1 MKKFNLKQLSLSV
14 VTALGLAVTGVATTT
29 SHASD
34 IEIYTVPDSAQ
45 KTIVMMLD
53 TSGSMRLC
61 DTGSLTLTLDWLYP
75 DGIVRVVG
83 ITTDNFNS
91 LDYFNTHVRWDYSER
106 NKAEVRR
113 YIGTEQSTTTPSYA
127 RDFCYGQNASK
138 QRDTSK
144 KYYDRMT
151 KLKDAVFA
159 LMDSNQLDDT
169 MHVSVGQ
176 FTDGRKGMIQIASA
190 PLTPEHRARIKQYI
204 ANLGASGATPT
215 ASAYAEAAAYL
226 MGTNTI
232 AQSPTVEH
240 TRQLW
245 VAKNPS
251 DRSTYYYCGRKDA
264 RPSKLTDPISE
275 LNVDSTG
282 ACTGI
287 AGSTLTKTLVDA
299 MAEGFSGAQKCRGL
313 NGNGLVWTGAADVDT
328 YCLFKE
334 NDRITISSLGDTY
347 NANYSGFAKSIAATK
362 ESNLQNY
369 KTPLPAVG
377 RECSGQAI
385 YFLTDGYPNS
395 ANSSQY
401 LMRAA
406 LGSKAG
412 DFPTDESVFNDTTKY
427 LDSNA
432 GEGMGPAGELA
443 KRLRNK
449 DLNPQG
455 VSVSTALVGFGADFA
470 AAKNVKTTL
479 VDSEGNSREYYNCSL
494 IGTRQIKNACNFG
507 EKSHPSLSG
516 VGGYGEGGFYYA
528 EDSQDVI
535 DSFLT
540 VAKDIKT
547 EFTPVNTGAPTV
559 PLDSLL
565 AGRVSDYAY
574 YGSFTPRPDKA
585 QQLWTGDMNKYRVD
599 NGVLKSG
606 SDKND
611 DGTSKTAEAISAL
624 SNVFNANGSLNAGIT
639 GLWGEGLKSK
649 LTLRD
654 QANINRPDTGRI
666 ILTNRKMQGTV
677 ASNSTELQRVTVAS
691 LYGTGALA
699 NDTTKRNYWLNALGY
714 NIGVGEIV
722 AQADLAVTRDTDGK
736 VTSEK
741 KPELRQIGATMHSK
755 PILLTQRGK
764 IETGRNATTNR
775 FEVSVTGRED
785 YLLFGSTQGILHVVD
800 SDTGREKFAFI
811 PHEMMENQA
820 EAFLAETSTTRG
832 KNNLFYG
839 IDGAWTAHTQY
850 VPVSA
855 DDSTL
860 TVSNSQLRQDD
871 DDNNS
876 MHLRGMQWVYGGLR
890 MGGQSY
896 YALDLSN
903 MNTPALK
910 FHIDPKNNTVYTG
923 NRTLTYPQLQHMGQS
938 WSQPTLGYVRWNG
951 ERRLVMFVGG
961 GYDTGY
967 EDTTYQ
973 QTNAKG
979 AGVYMFDA
987 DSGELLW
994 WASSHSTTGGN
1005 VALTRNADLKY
1016 SVVSRINTFDR
1027 DGDGFIDNLYFG
1039 DLGGQAFRI
1048 DLNNE
1053 SQTTE
1058 NNTSAFGHRV
1068 TRIMNEHKDDGTSP
1082 RFYVMPSLS
1091 IHSATTNN
1099 QGATVGNGQRFLVV
1113 SFGSGD
1119 SSSPLAGVE
1128 ASVQGVSRSRTTAQD
1143 GVFVVYD
1150 NDVSRPSL
1158 YSPDA
1163 SSESDASGF
1172 RAEPLADS
1180 GKLQEY
1186 NAIAGVPQITTEN
1199 GNQVFY
1205 RGWKR
1210 IIPENQVATTYGRY
1224 KVLNAPNALT
1234 DLLFVNMYN
1243 KDENNASS
1251 ACGGGVRGTTYMFQY
1266 CLPTG
1271 QCSTTKHGFASTS
1284 NEDVKVKVGSGNI
1297 DTAISNANNQGTVN
1311 SLGHTRPGGG
1321 STTCDPTTNPLC
1333 YKGNVAPSIKQLR
1346 WYESQ

>member
-14 VTALGLAVTGVATTT
+14 ATALGLVVTGTATT

-34 IEIYTVPDSAQ
+34 IEIYTVPDRAQ

-53 TSGSMRLC
+53 TSGSMREC
-61 DTGSLTLTLDWLYP
+61 DVNIRMSIRLNSAGSTAVMNQNIYSLNYW
-75 DGIVRVVG
+75 
-83 ITTDNFNS
+83 NFQTYYQLNKAAIDPYS
-91 LDYFNTHVRWDYSER
+91 GSER
-106 NKAEVRR
+106 
-113 YIGTEQSTTTPSYA
+113 STTNPSYS
-127 RDFCYGQNASK
+127 RDFCYGQDGYFR
-138 QRDTSK
+138 RDTSK

-159 LMDSNQLDDT
+159 LMDSDQLDDT
-169 MHVSVGQ
+169 MHMSVGQ
-176 FTDGRKGMIQIASA
+176 FTDGTKGTIQIASA
-190 PLTPEHRARIKQYI
+190 PLTSEHRLRIKQYI
-204 ANLGASGATPT
+204 ANLEASGATPT

-226 MGTNTI
+226 MGTNTTTS
-232 AQSPTVEH
+232 SPKIEH
-240 TRQLW
+240 VRQLW
-245 VAKNPS
+245 VRKPTDPNY
-251 DRSTYYYCGRKDA
+251 YYYCGRKDTT
-264 RPSKLTDPISE
+264 PSRLTDPVSI
-275 LNVDSTG
+275 LNVDATG

-287 AGSTLTKTLVDA
+287 SGSTLKKTF
-299 MAEGFSGAQKCRGL
+299 AELQGEGYLGAQNCRGL
-313 NGNGLVWTGAADVDT
+313 NGTGNVWSHDIGNFTS
-328 YCLFKE
+328 YCMVK
-334 NDRITISSLGDTY
+334 NGDTVNVDATADEY
-347 NANYSGFAKSIAATK
+347 NNKYSGFAKSVASSK
-362 ESNLQNY
+362 VSGGQNY
-369 KTPLPAVG
+369 KSPLPAAG
-377 RECSGQAI
+377 RECSGQSI
-385 YFLTDGYPNS
+385 YFLTDGEPNN
-395 ANSSQY
+395 ANNSQY

-406 LGSKAG
+406 LGNTAG
-412 DFPTDESVFNDTTKY
+412 DFPTESTSFTDAAKY
-427 LDSNA
+427 LISGND
-432 GEGMGPAGELA
+432 EGMGPAGELA
-443 KRLRNK
+443 RRLRNK
-449 DLNPQG
+449 EQNPQG
-455 VSVSTALVGFGADFA
+455 VSVTTALVGFGAAFDE
-470 AAKNVKTTL
+470 AKNKKIIL
-479 VDSEGNSREYYNCSL
+479 NDADGNPRTYYKCNE
-494 IGTRQIKNACNFG
+494 INRQPIRNACNFG
-507 EKSHPSLSG
+507 EKSHASLPG

-528 EDSQDVI
+528 EDTQDVI
-535 DSFLT
+535 DSFLA

-547 EFTPVNTGAPTV
+547 EFTPVTTGAPTI

-565 AGRVSDYAY
+565 AGSVSDYAY
-574 YGSFTPRPDKA
+574 YGSFTPRPDSA
-585 QQLWTGDMNKYRVD
+585 QQLWTGDMNKYRVY

-611 DGTSKTAEAISAL
+611 DGTSKTNDEINAL
-624 SNVFNANGSLNAGIT
+624 SNVFNANGSLNTGIT

-649 LTLRD
+649 LALRD
-654 QANINRPDTGRI
+654 LENINRPDTGRI

-691 LYGTGALA
+691 LYGRGDFA

-714 NIGVGEIV
+714 NVGVGEIV
-722 AQADLAVTRDTDGK
+722 AQADLAVTRDADGN

-855 DDSTL
+855 DDTTL

-871 DDNNS
+871 DDDDS

-903 MNTPALK
+903 MDTPALK

-967 EDTTYQ
+967 EDTTYK

-994 WASSHSTTGGN
+994 WASSHSTTGGD

-1016 SVVSRINTFDR
+1016 SVVSRINTLDR
-1027 DGDGFIDNLYFG
+1027 DDDGFIDTLYFG
-1039 DLGGQAFRI
+1039 DLAGQGFRI

-1053 SQTTE
+1053 SQRTE
-1058 NNTSAFGHRV
+1058 NNTTAFGHRV

-1082 RFYVMPSLS
+1082 RFYEMPSLS
-1091 IHSATTNN
+1091 IHSVTTNN

-1119 SSSPLAGVE
+1119 RSSPLAGIE
-1128 ASVQGVSRSRTTAQD
+1128 ASVLGVSRSRTTAQD

-1158 YSPDA
+1158 YD
-1163 SSESDASGF
+1163 SGF
-1172 RAEPLADS
+1172 TAEPLADS

-1199 GNQVFY
+1199 DNQVYY
-1205 RGWKR
+1205 RGWKY
-1210 IIPENQVATTYGRY
+1210 IFPENQVPTTYGRH
-1224 KVLNAPNALT
+1224 KVLSEPYVLT
-1234 DLLFVNMYN
+1234 NLLFVNAYD
-1243 KDENNASS
+1243 KDESDANTE
-1251 ACGGGVRGTTYMFQY
+1251 CGGGVRGTTYIYQY

-1271 QCSTTKHGFASTS
+1271 QCSRNKHGFESVS
-1284 NEDVKVKVGSGNI
+1284 NIVPRDKVGKGPVNTTVS
-1297 DTAISNANNQGTVN
+1297 AKNNGATLVN
-1311 SLGHTRPGGG
+1311 TGGG
-1321 STTCDPTTNPLC
+1321 MECTGTSCDPDT
-1333 YKGNVAPSIKQLR
+1333 PSGASINRNTGIKQLR